1 MAPHLN
7 RLAWQRK
14 GQSAMTESANVGH
27 RADADGD
34 GAAPLRLR
42 VYRHLRAAIEQG
54 SFAPGA
60 WLPPSREQ
68 ARLLGV
74 SRNTVLWAMERLQ
87 AEGYVVARVG
97 AGSRVAP
104 DLAALRRAP
113 APGARPRAARPAAPA
128 VLLSRRGQGIADTA
142 LKWQPPLH
150 PAAPFRIGAPEVASF
165 PFALW
170 DRLARQ
176 TSHAQRRALA
186 QYLDPAGAP
195 ALREAIAQWLW
206 ASRGI
211 QCEPSQVLVCS
222 GSQQALDLT
231 GRLLLDPGDE
241 VLVEDPGY
249 PGIRACLAGHGAQVR
264 PVPLDDD
271 GLQIAEGAE
280 RWPRARLAVVTP
292 THQFPT
298 GVRMGLRR
306 RIELLEW
313 ARACQGWIVEDDYD
327 GEFQY
332 GAHRVPAL
340 TSLPQAERVLY
351 VGTFS
356 KTLHPGLRLGFI
368 VLPHA
373 LTAAFASA
381 RALTDRHAPGDSQ
394 DVLARFITEGH
405 LLRHLRRMRELYPQR
420 QQVLIDAIAQA
431 SGGAVRLARSEQ
443 GMHLVH
449 EVAPGRADAPLA
461 GRALAAGVF
470 LAPLSRYAIESRRRG
485 WLFGYAGFD
494 GAALRDAAARIGPLL
509 GAAGRGI
516 NR

>member
-1 MAPHLN
+1 MP
-7 RLAWQRK
+7 R
-14 GQSAMTESANVGH
+14 SAN
-27 RADADGD
+27 
-34 GAAPLRLR
+34 AATPGESVPVRLQ
-42 VYRHLRAAIEQG
+42 VYRQLRAAIEQG

-60 WLPPSREQ
+60 RLPPSREQ
-68 ARLLGV
+68 ALLMGV

-87 AEGYVVARVG
+87 AEGYVLARVG
-97 AGSRVAP
+97 VGSHVAP
-104 DLAALRRAP
+104 DLAALGRRARV
-113 APGARPRAARPAAPA
+113 AGAQGARRPSGPAEAPA
-128 VLLSRRGQGIADTA
+128 LHLSRRGQGIADTA
-142 LKWQPPLH
+142 LKWQPPTQV
-150 PAAPFRIGAPEVASF
+150 AAPFRIGAPEVASF

-170 DRLARQ
+170 DRLSRQ
-176 TSHAQRRALA
+176 TSAAQRRVLA
-186 QYLDPAGAP
+186 QYLDPAGTP
-195 ALREAIAQWLW
+195 TLREAIAQWLW

-211 QCEPSQVLVCS
+211 HCDPAQVLVCS

-264 PVPLDDD
+264 PVPLDQD
-271 GLQIAEGAE
+271 GLQIAEGAA

-298 GVRMGLRR
+298 GVRVGLKR

-313 ARACQGWIVEDDYD
+313 ARACRGWIVEDDYD

-356 KTLHPGLRLGFI
+356 KTLHPGLRLGFM

-373 LTAAFASA
+373 LTSAFASA
-381 RALTDRHAPGDSQ
+381 RALTDRHAPGDTQ

-420 QQVLIDAIAQA
+420 QQVLIDALAQA
-431 SGGAVRLARSEQ
+431 SGGRLQLARSEQ
-443 GMHLVH
+443 GMHLLH
-449 EVAPGRADAPLA
+449 EVAPSRADAALA
-461 GRALAAGVF
+461 GRALAAGVL
-470 LAPLSRYAIESRRRG
+470 LAPLSRYAIESPRRG
-485 WLFGYAGFD
+485 WLFGYAGYD
-494 GAALRDAAARIGPLL
+494 AASLRDAAARVGPLFRP
-509 GAAGRGI
+509 ASGR
-516 NR
+516 